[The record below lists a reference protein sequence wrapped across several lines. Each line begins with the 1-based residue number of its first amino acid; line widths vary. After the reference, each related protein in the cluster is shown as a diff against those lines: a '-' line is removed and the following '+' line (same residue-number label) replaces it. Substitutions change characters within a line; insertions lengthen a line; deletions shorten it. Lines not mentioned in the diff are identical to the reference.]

1 MEVEKEKT
9 GPCQYKLTI
18 KVEPERLR
26 QPLRR
31 AAQQIS
37 KRRPIA
43 GFRPGR
49 APYAMVERVYG
60 QEVIVDEMLAE
71 VGNELYQEALEQSQ
85 IEPYTRAGFEIVQVD
100 PLILEVTVPAEPE
113 VTLGE
118 YATIRVTQEQPSVT
132 ETEVEEVLSQLQDD
146 QALWVPVER
155 AIQMADQVQIDALGT
170 TDDGRKVEQPDLT
183 LEISEGM
190 VPSGFGEQLLGIKPG
205 ESKEFDVDYPA
216 DFRDENVAGKTVHF
230 QVTVKSVKE
239 KELPALDDQLAQS
252 LGQHETLDELRADI
266 WEKLQQRKET
276 EAKDEAIEEALS
288 ALAEQATVEY
298 PAVAV
303 EREIDAMQQTLSDR
317 LEQRGFTLEGFLHT
331 SGKSLTQWR
340 EETRPQA
347 EMRLKRALVLG
358 EFAKAEG
365 IKVEAGEIQEEVDR
379 LSQSFG
385 ERSNEVKAALSTGQ
399 PLLSITNDVY
409 SRKAV
414 EHLWSLATGQSDAAA
429 EAKKKKPSAAAKKTK
444 RKAKK
449 AAAQNAS
456 NKGEKRDE

>member
-155 AIQMADQVQIDALGT
+155 AIQMADQIQIDALGT

-230 QVTVKSVKE
+230 QVT
-239 KELPALDDQLAQS
+239 
-252 LGQHETLDELRADI
+252 
-266 WEKLQQRKET
+266 
-276 EAKDEAIEEALS
+276 
-288 ALAEQATVEY
+288 
-298 PAVAV
+298 
-303 EREIDAMQQTLSDR
+303 
-317 LEQRGFTLEGFLHT
+317 
-331 SGKSLTQWR
+331 
-340 EETRPQA
+340 
-347 EMRLKRALVLG
+347 
-358 EFAKAEG
+358 
-365 IKVEAGEIQEEVDR
+365 
-379 LSQSFG
+379 
-385 ERSNEVKAALSTGQ
+385 
-399 PLLSITNDVY
+399 
-409 SRKAV
+409 
-414 EHLWSLATGQSDAAA
+414 
-429 EAKKKKPSAAAKKTK
+429 
-444 RKAKK
+444 
-449 AAAQNAS
+449 
-456 NKGEKRDE
+456 